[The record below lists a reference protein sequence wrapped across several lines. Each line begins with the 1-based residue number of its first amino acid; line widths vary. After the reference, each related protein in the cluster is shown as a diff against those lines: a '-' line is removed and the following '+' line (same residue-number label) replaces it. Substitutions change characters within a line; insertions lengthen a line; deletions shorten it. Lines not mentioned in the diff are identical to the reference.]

1 MLLGLNFYFGGHKNK
16 TQTCNCM
23 KKMFTLLAI
32 TAGFSVS
39 WAQQATLKGTVISG
53 EDQTPVPFANIAVTG
68 TSGGG
73 TTDLNG
79 KFELKLNA
87 GSYTLKI
94 SSLGFAN
101 KEEKVT
107 LAAGETKSISITLPK
122 SAVDLA
128 MFTKTE
134 GKYEKKVEELTVSLD
149 IIKPNIIENKNA
161 TSADQALQQTPGLVI
176 VDSEPQLRGGSG
188 YSFGAGSRVMVLVDD
203 LPLLSG
209 DAGRPSWGF
218 IPVENI
224 EQIEV
229 VKGAASVL
237 YGSGALAGVI
247 NIRSAFPTNTPKT
260 KVTFF
265 GGVYNI
271 RKKNRWHDASSQPFN
286 TGLSFLHSRKL
297 GKNKEFDLVLGGN
310 LFKEKGFIG
319 PARKDTLG
327 FLNSTN
333 SGEFETRGRFNF
345 NFRHRVHKVEGLA
358 WGLNGNIMYAQ
369 SAGSFIWD
377 GASADSVYRSQPG
390 TTTRTLQTTF
400 HLDPY
405 VTYQH
410 KSGTTHS
417 LRMRYFYLDNNNSN
431 NQGNSSQ
438 LFFGEYQ
445 TRIVFPKIAD
455 FSITPGVMATYT
467 MGKAQLFAGQ
477 PPIPVNPYDSV
488 RTDKIGTDNT
498 NVAFYTQ
505 IEKKFFKR
513 LTLSGGFRV
522 EYFRIGKYDRYT
534 LVDNQGTVPDQ
545 RLDTNFVTTNIQP
558 VFRLGINFKA
568 AEETYLRASFGQ
580 GFRFP
585 TIAERFVKTTV
596 GPAQVYPNPV
606 LEPEKS
612 YNVELGIKQGI
623 KIGQFMGYIDL
634 AGFYQRFNNTIEFTF
649 AQWGKITDPLFGL
662 GFRSVNIGRSQ
673 VWGLD
678 FSVMGQGKFTKDLTM
693 NVLMGYTYTN
703 PRVLDPNFAYQT
715 LVPIPGDTVLMTNR
729 NTSDTINNPKGD
741 LLKYRFEHLV
751 RADVEFIYKKLM
763 IGVSFR
769 YNSMMRN
776 IDNAFYKFES
786 LGVVNGVGRSRNP
799 KGDYVFDM
807 RIGYEVHKGHRVN
820 FIVNN
825 LLNRVYALRP
835 LAPEAPRYFALQYQ
849 VQF

>member
-1 MLLGLNFYFGGHKNK
+1 
-16 TQTCNCM
+16 M
-23 KKMFTLLAI
+23 KKIFTLFAVWI
-32 TAGFSVS
+32 SAVS
-39 WAQQATLKGTVISG
+39 LWGQQATLKGKLISA
-53 EDQTPVPFANIAVTG
+53 EDQSGVPFANIAVVG
-68 TSGGG
+68 TSTGA
-73 TTDLNG
+73 TTDMEG
-79 KFELKLNA
+79 RYEIKLNP
-87 GSYTLKI
+87 GTYTLKI
-94 SSLGFAN
+94 SSLGFAT

-107 LAAGETKSISITLPK
+107 LAAGETKSLNITMSK
-122 SAVDLA
+122 GAVDLA

-134 GKYEKKVEELTVSLD
+134 GKYEKRVEELTVSLD
-149 IIKPNIIENKNA
+149 IIRPNIIENKNA

-209 DAGRPSWGF
+209 DAGRPSWSF

-247 NIRSAFPTNTPKT
+247 NIRSAFPSNTPKT

-271 RKKNRWHDASSQPFN
+271 RKANRWHSAPDMPFN

-297 GKNKEFDLVLGGN
+297 GKNKEFDLVVGGN
-310 LFKEKGFIG
+310 IFKEKGFIG
-319 PARKDTLG
+319 PSRADTVG
-327 FLNSTN
+327 AVDRTN
-333 SGEFETRGRFNF
+333 SGEFENRARMNF
-345 NFRHRVHKVEGLA
+345 NFRHRVKNVEGLA
-358 WGLNGNIMYAQ
+358 WGLNGNAMYSE
-369 SAGSFIWD
+369 SAGTFIWD
-377 GASADSVYRSQPG
+377 GASADSVYRSQAG
-390 TTTRTLQTTF
+390 TTTRTLQTVF

-410 KSGTTHS
+410 KNGTNHS
-417 LRMRYFYLDNNNSN
+417 LRLRYFYLDNNNSN

-438 LFFGEYQ
+438 VFFGEYQ
-445 TRIVFPKIAD
+445 TRIVVPKVKD
-455 FSITPGVMATYT
+455 FFITPGIMANYT
-467 MGKAQLFAGQ
+467 IGKAQLFAGQ

-488 RTDKIGTDNT
+488 RTDKIGTDAINA
-498 NVAFYTQ
+498 AFYVQ
-505 IEKKFFKR
+505 LEKKFFKR
-513 LTLSGGFRV
+513 LTVSGGFRL

-534 LVDNQGTVPDQ
+534 LVDQDGLAPDLA
-545 RLDTNFVTTNIQP
+545 LDTNFVETKPITP
-558 VFRLGINFKA
+558 VFRLGVNYKA
-568 AEETYLRASFGQ
+568 AEETYIRASFGQ
-580 GFRFP
+580 GYRFP

-606 LEPEKS
+606 LAPERS
-612 YNVELGIKQGI
+612 YNVELGIKQGV
-623 KIGQFMGYIDL
+623 KIGQFMGYVDL

-649 AQWGKITDPLFGL
+649 AQWGMATDPLFGL
-662 GFRSVNIGRSQ
+662 GFRSINIGRSQ
-673 VWGLD
+673 VWGVD
-678 FSVMGQGKFTKDLTM
+678 FSIMGQGKFTKDLTM
-693 NVLMGYTYTN
+693 NVLIGYTYTN
-703 PRVLDPNFAYQT
+703 PKVLDPVKPYAY
-715 LVPIPGDTVLMTNR
+715 LINEFGDTTNVLTNKS
-729 NTSDTINNPKGD
+729 TSDTINNPKGD

-763 IGVSFR
+763 IGASLR

-776 IDNAFYKFES
+776 IDNAFYQFES
-786 LGVVNGVGRSRNP
+786 LKVVNGVGRSRNP
-799 KGDYVFDM
+799 KGDFVIDF

-835 LAPEAPRYFALQYQ
+835 LSPEAPRYFALQYN